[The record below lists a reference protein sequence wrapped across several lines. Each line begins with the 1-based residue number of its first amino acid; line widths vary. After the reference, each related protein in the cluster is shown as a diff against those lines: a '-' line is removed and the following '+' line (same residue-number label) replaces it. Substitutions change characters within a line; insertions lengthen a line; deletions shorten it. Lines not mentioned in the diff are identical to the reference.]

1 MYSGSGFSGRVR
13 VSTERTVDAPNNSWV
28 RMEPGWLLIEQL
40 LKGTRGIR
48 QGHRKF
54 LPQFPREADESYDVR
69 LSKAVLSPFYKRLEL
84 LLAGMLTRK
93 PVRLTDVS
101 DQVTEQLFDVDLQ
114 GNDLQT
120 WLFNTARVALRYG
133 HVGVLVDA
141 PRAGE
146 NGRPYWITIS
156 PRELLGWR
164 TEIIDGKQRL
174 TMLRIAETVTVP
186 DGKYG
191 EKDVER
197 VRVLT
202 PGAYEIHEKDEKG
215 DYKIVDEGRTSLS
228 EIPFAVAYANRTG
241 VMESIPPLDDIA
253 ELNLQHYQ
261 VSSDLSNILSVSAI
275 PLLAIYG
282 FPQSAEEISAGA
294 SEALA
299 LPETA
304 RSEYIEPSGNS
315 FDAQFKQLEQI
326 ENKINGLGLAA
337 VLGAKLVGE
346 SAEAKRIDRSQG
358 DSTMM
363 VIAQQMQDLIDNCLR
378 FHAEYLQQ
386 PVAGSSQVNR
396 DFMGQRLE
404 PQEIQALLQL
414 YTAGTITQDTLLNEL
429 ANGDVLSEDFDIEEE
444 VEATQNGGLID
455 MEQPQPEP
463 REESTMPEAEAD
475 VDELAGQTA

>member
-1 MYSGSGFSGRVR
+1 VYSGSGFSGRVR

-28 RMEPGWLLIEQL
+28 RMEPGWLLIEQMM
-40 LKGTRGIR
+40 KGTRGIR

-54 LPQFPREADESYDVR
+54 LPQFPRESDESYDNR
-69 LSKAVLSPFYKRLEL
+69 LQKSVLSPFTKRLEL
-84 LLAGMLTRK
+84 MLAGMLTRK

-101 DQVTEQLFDVDLQ
+101 DVVTEQLFDVDLQ
-114 GNDLQT
+114 GNDLQQ

-141 PRAGE
+141 PAAGQ
-146 NGRPYWITIS
+146 NGRPYWVSYS
-156 PRELLGWR
+156 PREILGFR
-164 TEIIDGKQRL
+164 TEIAEGEQKL
-174 TMLRIAETVTVP
+174 TMLRLAETITVP

-191 EKDVER
+191 EKNVER

-215 DYKIVDEGRTSLS
+215 DYNIVDEGRTSLS

-241 VMESIPPLDDIA
+241 VLESMPPLDDIA

-299 LPETA
+299 LPESA

-346 SAEAKRIDRSQG
+346 TAEAKRIDRSQG

-363 VIAQQMQDLIDNCLR
+363 VVAQQMQDMIDNCLR
-378 FHAEYLQQ
+378 FHAEYMQES
-386 PVAGSSQVNR
+386 VAGSSQVNR
-396 DFMGQRLE
+396 DFLGQRLE
-404 PQEIQALLQL
+404 PQEIQSLLQL
-414 YTAGTITQDTLLNEL
+414 YTAGTITQETLLNEL

-444 VEATQNGGLID
+444 IEATQTGGLIE
-455 MEQPQPEP
+455 MQRPEP
-463 REESTMPEAEAD
+463 EPVPETEATMPEAAPEAE
-475 VDELAGQTA
+475 DELAG